1 MTPPGAIAAAHEDE
15 APRTTPATWL
25 AFLAMCL
32 GMFMAIL
39 DIQIVVT
46 SLPAIGEQLG
56 IRADR
61 ISWIQTSYLIAEVIA
76 IPLTGFL
83 TRALTLRRLFL
94 TALTVFVA
102 ASVACA
108 ATTTFEALVAARI
121 VQGLAGG
128 CLIPLVFSA
137 VFLMFPIR
145 SQGVATT
152 IAGALAVLAPTL
164 GPSIGGY
171 ITETYSW
178 PWLFLVNVGPGVV
191 SLIVAGWLMPRQ
203 AGEPALLGRID
214 WIGLVLLSVA
224 LTAFEIG
231 LKTGPEGGWLSAPVS
246 ALMALSLIAG
256 TTFVGRTLHHPVPL
270 VRLQLLRDRNFAI
283 ACGLSFV
290 FGIGL
295 FASVYLMPVFL
306 GLVRLHGPLTIG
318 TIMLVTGVSQLLISP
333 IAVQA
338 ELRYDVRVLTALGF
352 ACFALGL
359 GLSAFQ
365 TRTTDFDEMFW
376 PQVLRGV
383 AIMFCLIPPTR
394 LALGRLAASDIPDG
408 SALFNVMRNL
418 GGAIGIALVDTV
430 IWQRTRVHAEGLVSR
445 LQQGDRSAGEFIGVP
460 LALIPTDGSAP
471 TAAQM
476 LLLKPLIERTS
487 LVLAINDAWFVIAM
501 LTACALVLIPFARS
515 AAPIASAKH

>member
-1 MTPPGAIAAAHEDE
+1 MRE
-15 APRTTPATWL
+15 ASGSVSGDQQPQRATRATWL

-56 IRADR
+56 ISPDR
-61 ISWIQTSYLIAEVIA
+61 ISWVQTSYLIAEVIA

-94 TALTVFVA
+94 GALTLFVA

-108 ATTTFEALVAARI
+108 TTETFEALVAARV

-128 CLIPLVFSA
+128 CLIPLVFAA
-137 VFLMFPIR
+137 VFLMFPAR

-164 GPSIGGY
+164 GPAIGGY

-178 PWLFLVNVGPGVV
+178 PWLFLVNVGPGLV
-191 SLIVAGWLMPRQ
+191 SLGIGGWLMPRQ
-203 AGEPALLGRID
+203 KGEPVVLRRID
-214 WIGLVLLSVA
+214 WASLLLLSAA
-224 LTAFEIG
+224 LAAFEIG
-231 LKTGPEGGWLSAPVS
+231 LKAGPKDGWLSGQVGVLLAVCLLS
-246 ALMALSLIAG
+246 AAA
-256 TTFVGRTLHHPVPL
+256 FVQRTRGHPVPL
-270 VRLQLLRDRNFAI
+270 VRLELLRDRNFAI

-306 GLVRLHGPLTIG
+306 GLVRAHGPLTIG
-318 TIMLVTGVSQLLISP
+318 MIMLVTGISQLIIAP

-338 ELRYDVRVLTALGF
+338 ELRFDVRLLTALGF
-352 ACFALGL
+352 ACFAIGL

-365 TRTTDFDEMFW
+365 TVSTDFDEMFW
-376 PQVLRGV
+376 PQVLRGI

-394 LALGRLAASDIPDG
+394 LALGFLSARDVPDG

-430 IWQRTRVHAEGLVSR
+430 IWENTRAHAEALVGR
-445 LQQGDRSAGEFIGVP
+445 LREGDRAAAEFIGVP
-460 LALIPTDGSAP
+460 LALVQSDGALPSLE
-471 TAAQM
+471 QLE
-476 LLLKPLIERTS
+476 LLRPLIERAS
-487 LVLAINDAWFVIAM
+487 LVMAINDAWLVIAV
-501 LTACALVLIPFARS
+501 LTASALVLIAFARP
-515 AAPIASAKH
+515 AAAR